1 MNRERISSDYTV
13 LTLIFL
19 TLLSLPLGALEEEI
33 ILGRESG
40 WGRINHRQTLQ
51 EARGFQGFSDILL
64 TDAAYIP
71 DTATDLLLHFDSP
84 APLPSLIRRSE
95 YAPGNITWENQPHY
109 RIIPHNI
116 GGENS
121 LHMFGSGAALFS
133 GEESSI
139 SLTPTAGA
147 LFYPGTDWRDF
158 TMEFWLYP
166 AETESAQELF
176 HWEGVTLP
184 GEWGTESRTQR
195 ISCAIGSNRITWR
208 FSTFFRPPDQKN
220 FSVELSGRRELLP
233 RQWHHHMV
241 RFSGETGLLEYLI
254 DGVLEDYGYSNFE
267 NRESGTV
274 FTPFTGSAS
283 RKSVIL
289 GTNLEGV
296 MDEFRISSV
305 YRQNVPP
312 SLYQGQNGTA
322 ILAPVDLKHAKSRL
336 VTIKSS
342 YITPGDSDIFFFY
355 SLNES
360 PAALDESDTSWIPF
374 VPGAIFSPET
384 RGRYLH
390 LMAALYPDGKEL
402 HSPVLSDLSILY
414 EPDLPPAP
422 PARVTALAEDGAV
435 VLSWEPVPDPDV
447 QGYKIYYG
455 TSPGRYFGTTG
466 EQGAS
471 PIDAGSVSEFRL
483 TGLTNGRLYYFSVV
497 AYDES
502 PRPFQTLF
510 STEVSAR
517 PRRTV
522 SSPGGES

>member
-1 MNRERISSDYTV
+1 M
-13 LTLIFL
+13 
-19 TLLSLPLGALEEEI
+19 
-33 ILGRESG
+33 
-40 WGRINHRQTLQ
+40 
-51 EARGFQGFSDILL
+51 
-64 TDAAYIP
+64 
-71 DTATDLLLHFDSP
+71 
-84 APLPSLIRRSE
+84 
-95 YAPGNITWENQPHY
+95 
-109 RIIPHNI
+109 
-116 GGENS
+116 
-121 LHMFGSGAALFS
+121 
-133 GEESSI
+133 
-139 SLTPTAGA
+139 
-147 LFYPGTDWRDF
+147 
-158 TMEFWLYP
+158 
-166 AETESAQELF
+166 
-176 HWEGVTLP
+176 
-184 GEWGTESRTQR
+184 
-195 ISCAIGSNRITWR
+195 
-208 FSTFFRPPDQKN
+208 
-220 FSVELSGRRELLP
+220 
-233 RQWHHHMV
+233 
-241 RFSGETGLLEYLI
+241 GETGLLEYLI

-422 PARVTALAEDGAV
+422 PARVTALAGDGAV

-522 SSPGGES
+522 SSSGGER